1 MYGVGEHHASSTLT
15 ILWMLQVVFD
25 CK

>member
-15 ILWMLQVVFD
+15 ILLMLQVVFD